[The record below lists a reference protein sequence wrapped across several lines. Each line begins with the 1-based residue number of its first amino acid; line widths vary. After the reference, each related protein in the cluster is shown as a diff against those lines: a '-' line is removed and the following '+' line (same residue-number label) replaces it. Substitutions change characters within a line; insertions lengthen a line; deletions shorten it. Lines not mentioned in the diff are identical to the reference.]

1 MKLDADYWVTRE
13 GNKVYPKDM
22 TDEHLINTIRYLH
35 ENVDGIA
42 LCYRPFPSFPSFGG
56 DDTIYYASQSFER
69 EINKTNLEWLKE
81 RRIYKLLMAEAER
94 RGISLT

>member
-42 LCYRPFPSFPSFGG
+42 LCYRPFPSFLVLVVMTQYIMQANHS
-56 DDTIYYASQSFER
+56 
-69 EINKTNLEWLKE
+69 KE
-81 RRIYKLLMAEAER
+81 K
-94 RGISLT
+94 